1 MKSNDWVHNISE
13 QLAQGSHMDNLIN
26 ELMDKYANKPSS
38 QSDETWLQEQIKH
51 EFPELPAQEIQKEA
65 DELATAAEHIQNLV
79 SEVFESKNDCM
90 SPEQWISSYVRKQCH
105 DDDDVQQAG
114 LLVSD
119 SNEICTAA
127 TKQLFDD
134 DDFPVTAH
142 AGTTPDE
149 AAATVRTGKKSDDPP
164 IAAQNE
170 LSSALLAINS
180 VLATNTVKVKIN
192 PNQQVIKGLHKYV
205 QARYQNTIRQ
215 DVNVQF
221 GNHLDIYD
229 LSKLSYQL
237 GRNAI
242 MVGLGGIAIALSIQ
256 IIHNIMRNRKVLDDQ
271 HISSAMTTGKQ
282 ASIKVVVI
290 CALKMGAAR
299 GLIPLLSKA
308 TPAIVLVS
316 IASICMEAAKI
327 LRKYAQK
334 EVSTYQVLD
343 SLGRTSV
350 AIVCGIAFSSQ
361 GAAIGAAT
369 MSFIPVVGSLLGAV
383 IGGTIGNVAS
393 NQLIENQ
400 KIKELVQYLRQQ
412 CYQDYQLV
420 KNSASRIS
428 HKNIQPE
435 TTLEKYK
442 AFTI

>member
-13 QLAQGSHMDNLIN
+13 QLAQGSPMNNLMN
-26 ELMDKYANKPSS
+26 ELMDKYDNKSPS
-38 QSDETWLQEQIKH
+38 QSDDAWLQEQIKH
-51 EFPELPAQEIQKEA
+51 ELPELSSLEIQKEVE
-65 DELATAAEHIQNLV
+65 DLVTAAEHIQNLV
-79 SEVFESKNDCM
+79 SEVFESKKDCM

-105 DDDDVQQAG
+105 DDDDIQQAG

-119 SNEICTAA
+119 GNEICTAA
-127 TKQLFDD
+127 TKQLFDND
-134 DDFPVTAH
+134 DLPATTH
-142 AGTTPDE
+142 AGKSPDE
-149 AAATVRTGKKSDDPP
+149 TAVAIQAGKKSDDPP
-164 IAAQNE
+164 MAAQNE
-170 LSSALLAINS
+170 LSSALLAMNS
-180 VLATNTVKVKIN
+180 IFSTNAVKAKIN

-215 DVNVQF
+215 DINVQC

-256 IIHNIMRNRKVLDDQ
+256 IIHNIMRNRKALDNK

-316 IASICMEAAKI
+316 IASIGMEAAKI
-327 LRKYAQK
+327 LRKYAKK

-428 HKNIQPE
+428 RKNIQPE